1 MKRIKNKLGVSLT
14 EISVAVLI
22 FAVVAIPLYYAIS
35 YGTKEEIQADKV
47 AIANKILESFR
58 DEIKNLSYET
68 VLGLCK
74 GDSIKASD
82 LPPNS
87 FGKMYEAQK
96 EYKDF
101 EFEAKAVKNESD
113 GMRSISFNATVTWT
127 RDSGAKST
135 QKISFI
141 KVE

>member
-1 MKRIKNKLGVSLT
+1 MKRIKKNKLGVSLT
-14 EISVAVLI
+14 EISVAVLV
-22 FAVVAIPLYYAIS
+22 FALVAIPLYYAIS
-35 YGTKEEIQADKV
+35 FGTKEEIQSDKV

-58 DEIKNLSYET
+58 DEIKNLDFET
-68 VLGLCK
+68 VLSYGE
-74 GDSIKASD
+74 DITATN

-87 FGKMYEAQK
+87 FQKMYDAQK

-101 EFEAKAVKNESD
+101 NFKAKAKLNDND
-113 GMRSISFNATVTWT
+113 GMRSITFNATVSWR
-127 RDSGAKST
+127 RDGGEST

>member
-1 MKRIKNKLGVSLT
+1 MKRIKNKLGVSLA

-22 FAVVAIPLYYAIS
+22 FALVAIPLYYAIS
-35 YGTKEEIQADKV
+35 FGTKEEIQSDKV

-58 DEIKNLSYET
+58 DEIKNLDFET
-68 VLGLCK
+68 VLGY
-74 GDSIKASD
+74 GEDIKASH

-87 FGKMYEAQK
+87 FGKMYNAQK
-96 EYKDF
+96 DYKDF
-101 EFEAKAVKNESD
+101 DFEAKAIKKDVD
-113 GMRSISFNATVTWT
+113 GIRSIRFNATVTWT
-127 RDSGAKST
+127 RDGGKKSS

>member
-1 MKRIKNKLGVSLT
+1 MKRIKKNKSGVSLA

-22 FAVVAIPLYYAIS
+22 FALVAIPLYFAIS
-35 YGTKEEIQADKV
+35 FGTKEEIQTDKV

-58 DEIKNLSYET
+58 DEIKNLDFET
-68 VLGLCK
+68 VLSY
-74 GDSIKASD
+74 GDTIKASD

-87 FGKMYEAQK
+87 FGKMYDAQK

-101 EFEAKAVKNESD
+101 EFIASATKNDVD
-113 GMRSISFNATVTWT
+113 GMRSITFNASVSWT
-127 RDSGAKST
+127 RDGGKST

-141 KVE
+141 KVEK

>member
-1 MKRIKNKLGVSLT
+1 MKRIKNKLGVSLA

-22 FAVVAIPLYYAIS
+22 FALVAIPLYYAIS
-35 YGTKEEIQADKV
+35 YGTKEEIQSDKV

-58 DEIKNLSYET
+58 DEIKNLDFET
-68 VLGLCK
+68 VSAY
-74 GDSIKASD
+74 GDTIKASD

-87 FGKMYEAQK
+87 FGKMYDAQK
-96 EYKDF
+96 DYKDF
-101 EFEAKAVKNESD
+101 DFEAKAIKNESE
-113 GMRSISFNATVTWT
+113 GMRSITFNATVTWT
-127 RDSGAKST
+127 RDSGVKSS

>member
-1 MKRIKNKLGVSLT
+1 MKRIKNKLGVSLA

-22 FAVVAIPLYYAIS
+22 FALVAIPLYYAIS
-35 YGTKEEIQADKV
+35 FGTKEEIQADKV

-58 DEIKNLSYET
+58 DEIKNLDFET
-68 VLGLCK
+68 VLGY
-74 GDSIKASD
+74 GDTIKASD